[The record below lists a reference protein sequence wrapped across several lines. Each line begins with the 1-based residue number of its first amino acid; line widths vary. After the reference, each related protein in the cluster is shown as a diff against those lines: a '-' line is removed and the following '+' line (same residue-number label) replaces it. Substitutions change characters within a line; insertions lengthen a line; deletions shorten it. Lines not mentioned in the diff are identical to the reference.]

1 MALKNKNKS
10 GFTLIETAVVLIIF
24 GLLTAGVIKIY
35 EQYVVNKRKADFTKT
50 MNAVTSAMAYYI
62 QDEGVLSPA
71 VADLPGTAGVNESV
85 DPTHYPCPASPL
97 FGPGD
102 PNYGVE
108 QRDTNTGR
116 CLSNPANGVVTRGPA
131 GNRVFIGSIPT
142 VTLGISNAHM
152 ADPYGRRLTY
162 AVSSSVSSS
171 MPVSTA
177 SVNAP
182 GGAMGGGLNPTGSI
196 TLRQYD
202 TSGAVTATK
211 TNVPFVIVAHGDNGA
226 GAYSLQGGGR
236 IPCTAAT
243 GGRDID
249 NCDNDAGNIFADA
262 TNFASSNTASGT
274 EYDDTI
280 VFSLKGIA
288 DKEEYWGLGTNTTDL
303 VTLNTGNI
311 GIGTSAPAQKL
322 DIVGRVR
329 AHSYLHSSD
338 RRLKKNIEPL
348 SNDALKKIMMIKS
361 MSYDYINKP
370 EDYKRMGFIA
380 QDLQKVYPG
389 VVYKDGDGY
398 LSVDYIA
405 LMAPTIKALQQ
416 LSLEKDKE
424 IEGLK
429 KELENTNKRLDL
441 LEKNISN
448 QPINNQ
454 QDRKC
459 YNE

>member
-10 GFTLIETAVVLIIF
+10 GFSLIETAIVIIIF
-24 GLLTAGVIKIY
+24 GILMAGAIKIY
-35 EQYVVNKRKADFTKT
+35 EQYIVNKRKADFTKT
-50 MNAVTSAMAYYI
+50 MNAVTSALAYYI

-71 VADLPGTAGVNESV
+71 VPDLPGTLGVNESV

-108 QRDTNTGR
+108 QRDLNTGR
-116 CLSNPANGVVTRGPA
+116 CLANAANGVLIRGPA
-131 GNRVFIGSIPT
+131 GERVYLGSVPT

-152 ADPYGRRLTY
+152 VDPYGRRLTY
-162 AVSSSVSSS
+162 AVSSRVSSS
-171 MPVSTA
+171 MPVVTP

-182 GGAMGGGLNPTGSI
+182 GGAMGGGLNPSGSI

-202 TSGAVTATK
+202 STGVITATK
-211 TNVPFVIVAHGDNGA
+211 TNVPFIIVAHGENGA

-236 IPCTAAT
+236 MPCNAST
-243 GGRDID
+243 GGRDVL
-249 NCDNDAGNIFADA
+249 NCDNDNNNIFADA
-262 TNFASSNTASGT
+262 TNFISTNTSSAT

-288 DKEEYWGLGTNTTDL
+288 DKEEYWGLGTDTTDL
-303 VTLNTGNI
+303 VTLNTGNV
-311 GIGTSAPAQKL
+311 GVGTNAPAEKL

-338 RRLKKNIEPL
+338 RRLKKDIEPL
-348 SNDALKKIMMIKS
+348 DKDTLKKIMMIKS
-361 MSYDYINKP
+361 MSYDYISKP

-380 QDLQKVYPG
+380 QDLQKIYPG
-389 VVYKDGDGY
+389 VVYKGDDGY

-416 LSLEKDKE
+416 LSAEKDKE
-424 IEGLK
+424 IKDLNK
-429 KELENTNKRLDL
+429 KLLDITNRLEQ
-441 LEKNISN
+441 LEKNRSQN
-448 QPINNQ
+448 QILNK
-454 QDRKC
+454 DSDKC